1 MNEYWNL
8 QQKIT
13 DSKDVKIES
22 INRNEIDEVDNI
34 KIDKNLPAKERI
46 IEYIKKVKN
55 PYILKVNDTL
65 VKITFNNQN
74 IECMQCLKNIVKNN
88 A

>member
-1 MNEYWNL
+1 MNDYTDL
-8 QQKIT
+8 QKKINA
-13 DSKDVKIES
+13 SKDVELET
-22 INRNEIDEVDNI
+22 INRNEIEDVETI
-34 KIDKNLPAKERI
+34 KINKNMPAKERI

-55 PYILKVNDTL
+55 PYVLKVNDTL

>member
-1 MNEYWNL
+1 MNEYRNL
-8 QQKIT
+8 QQKIN